1 MRLPQMVVNH
11 MPQAVLDYSHDLK
24 IFAKF
29 SAVGITG
36 AIVDFGSLTL
46 LHQFVWQNSWDV
58 MLYPAVAISFTAA
71 VVNNYIWNILWTY
84 RHQDHSD
91 QHHITLSKFFVV
103 SLVGL
108 MINLVIVYVG
118 TELLNVYW
126 LIGKLVATV
135 VVLFWNFFV
144 NRFWTFK
151 E

>member
-1 MRLPQMVVNH
+1 MRLPQVVVDR
-11 MPQAVLDYSHDLK
+11 MPQSVLNNSHDLK

-29 SAVGITG
+29 SMVGVTG
-36 AIVDFGSLTL
+36 AIVDLGILNF
-46 LHQFVWQNSWDV
+46 LHFFVWQKSWDV
-58 MLYPAVAISFTAA
+58 MLYPAVAISFSAA

-91 QHHITLSKFFVV
+91 QHHVTLSKFFVV

-108 MINLVIVYVG
+108 LMNLGIVYAA
-118 TELLNVYW
+118 TALLGLFW
-126 LIGKLVATV
+126 LISKLAAMV